1 MYVVGNIQAQ
11 ARSSCIPGKKK
22 KQHRRQNGK
31 NKYVLNFRPKF
42 GRLGVTGSL
51 LGNKWH
57 NFQNAAKKWGFK
69 VKKNHVPMFEGTT
82 TRAWLRR
89 AIDFESDIWMNVDH
103 GTEIRME
110 IQSVFRAAHHKYL
123 VCESMFINFLYGT
136 QHLYII
142 DDRYNMTQSYISDQ
156 LIFS

>member
-1 MYVVGNIQAQ
+1 M
-11 ARSSCIPGKKK
+11 
-22 KQHRRQNGK
+22 
-31 NKYVLNFRPKF
+31 
-42 GRLGVTGSL
+42 
-51 LGNKWH
+51 
-57 NFQNAAKKWGFK
+57 
-69 VKKNHVPMFEGTT
+69 KKNHVPMFEGTT

-123 VCESMFINFLYGT
+123 VRESMFINFLYGT

-142 DDRYNMTQSYISDQ
+142 DDRYNITQSYISDQ